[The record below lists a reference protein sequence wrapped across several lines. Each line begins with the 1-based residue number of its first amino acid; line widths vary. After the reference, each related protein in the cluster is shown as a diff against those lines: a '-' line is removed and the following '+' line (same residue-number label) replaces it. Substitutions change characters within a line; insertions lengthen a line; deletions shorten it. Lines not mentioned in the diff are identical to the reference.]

1 MRGVQLS
8 RRTTES
14 FHINDVGTAI
24 ELYTIQ
30 GRSKASGI
38 WNYCMTFTSFFPQ
51 RVMVKRGFFLS
62 DWKPLA
68 AIGEIPW
75 LFRVAFLKVLK
86 LLGIAYVPSSWYCN
100 CLKVSPRRYKR
111 IDCTTLTPQLDL
123 EHEIHASPWVRA
135 NSSSS
140 VGCIQDFL
148 S

>member
-51 RVMVKRGFFLS
+51 RVMVKRGFF
-62 DWKPLA
+62 WV
-68 AIGEIPW
+68 IENPW
-75 LFRVAFLKVLK
+75 LQLEKSLGFFGLRFLKFL
-86 LLGIAYVPSSWYCN
+86 N
-100 CLKVSPRRYKR
+100 CLASLMYHHHDTAIVWKSRPVGTKGLIAQHWPRNLISNTRSMPVR
-111 IDCTTLTPQLDL
+111 ESVRTLPLL
-123 EHEIHASPWVRA
+123 LVASK
-135 NSSSS
+135 
-140 VGCIQDFL
+140 IF
-148 S
+148 